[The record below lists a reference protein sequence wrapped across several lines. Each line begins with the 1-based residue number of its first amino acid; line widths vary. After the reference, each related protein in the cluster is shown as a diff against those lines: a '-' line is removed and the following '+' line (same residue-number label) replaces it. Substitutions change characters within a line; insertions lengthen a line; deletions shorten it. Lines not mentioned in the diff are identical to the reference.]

1 MFLWV
6 FYLDITGNLGEIV
19 TQRDVGTNL
28 FVENTTENTFNTGLG
43 SECAVVLFHL
53 IKKSLSE
60 LEVVNLLVP
69 DWPSEHQT
77 TAANGAA

>member
-1 MFLWV
+1 MFLRV
-6 FYLDITGNLGEIV
+6 FDLDIAGDLGEIV
-19 TQRDVGTNL
+19 TQRDVGTHL
-28 FVENTTENTFNTGLG
+28 FVENTTENTFDTGLG
-43 SECAVVLFHL
+43 AKCAVVLFHL

-69 DWPSEHQT
+69 DWPSKHQT